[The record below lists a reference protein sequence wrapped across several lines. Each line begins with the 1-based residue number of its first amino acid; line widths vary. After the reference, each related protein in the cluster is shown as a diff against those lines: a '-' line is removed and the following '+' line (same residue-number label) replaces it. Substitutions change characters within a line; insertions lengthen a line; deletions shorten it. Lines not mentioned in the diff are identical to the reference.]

1 MNEELVNLLST
12 FGYPVIQQGSMG
24 EDEAYPDSLFTF
36 YNIDTPDD
44 GFYDNNP
51 TRSIWTY
58 YIYFYSNDP
67 LLVNTKLREV
77 TDLLRK
83 NKWIVNQRNGYDIE
97 SDVDTHSGRYTTVYY
112 IKED

>member
-44 GFYDNNP
+44 GFYDNNLHVP
-51 TRSIWTY
+51 FGHITY
-58 YIYFYSNDP
+58 IFIAMTLY
-67 LLVNTKLREV
+67 
-77 TDLLRK
+77 
-83 NKWIVNQRNGYDIE
+83 
-97 SDVDTHSGRYTTVYY
+97 
-112 IKED
+112 

>member
-51 TRSIWTY
+51 TRSVWT
-58 YIYFYSNDP
+58 
-67 LLVNTKLREV
+67 
-77 TDLLRK
+77 
-83 NKWIVNQRNGYDIE
+83 
-97 SDVDTHSGRYTTVYY
+97 
-112 IKED
+112 

>member
-51 TRSIWTY
+51 TRSVWTY

-67 LLVNTKLREV
+67 LLVNTKLREA

-83 NKWIVNQRNGYDIE
+83 NKI
-97 SDVDTHSGRYTTVYY
+97 
-112 IKED
+112 